1 MKQSRRTRCEW
12 RETNLMLALLC
23 RAVTPALSLL
33 DTLRRWADVSFR
45 LAEPPR
51 KRMRQRMKLDAVL
64 G

>member
-1 MKQSRRTRCEW
+1 MKLARRERCEW
-12 RETNLMLALLC
+12 RETSLMLALLC

-33 DTLRRWADVSFR
+33 DALKRWADISFR

-51 KRMRQRMKLDAVL
+51 KRVRQRAKLDALL